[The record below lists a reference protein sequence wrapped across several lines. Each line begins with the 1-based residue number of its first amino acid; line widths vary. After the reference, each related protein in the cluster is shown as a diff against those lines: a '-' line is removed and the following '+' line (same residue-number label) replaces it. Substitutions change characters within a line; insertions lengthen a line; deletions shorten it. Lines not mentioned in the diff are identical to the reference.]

1 MPIGFKAPIWLL
13 LLPLIGGLLW
23 WTGKQ

>member
-13 LLPLIGGLLW
+13 LLPLIWLGLWL
-23 WTGKQ
+23 K